1 MVLLVVELVS
11 VLRLL
16 FAVVTVA
23 VVATVVGVAAVAP
36 RKWMQGRPRETGGLL
51 GFDVGG
57 L

>member
-1 MVLLVVELVS
+1 MVS